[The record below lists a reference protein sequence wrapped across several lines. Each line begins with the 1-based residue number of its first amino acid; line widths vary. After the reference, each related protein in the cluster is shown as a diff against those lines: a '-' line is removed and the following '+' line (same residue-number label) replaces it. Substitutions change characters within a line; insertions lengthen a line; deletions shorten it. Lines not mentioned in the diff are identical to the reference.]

1 LIDSQDSA
9 EMKARR
15 IHKIVVLWEI
25 LTLSGISIVA
35 LFIIWHLK
43 RRSGIVRNQIN
54 LPMMKNHE
62 LQLPDESTAD
72 TEKAL

>member
-1 LIDSQDSA
+1 MTDPQDSA

-15 IHKIVVLWEI
+15 IRKIVILWEI
-25 LTLSGISIVA
+25 LTLSGISIVS

-54 LPMMKNHE
+54 LPIMKNHE
-62 LQLPDESTAD
+62 LQLPDESPMD
-72 TEKAL
+72 SVKDP

>member
-1 LIDSQDSA
+1 LIDPQDSA

-15 IHKIVVLWEI
+15 IRKIVILWEI
-25 LTLSGISIVA
+25 LTLSGISIVS

-54 LPMMKNHE
+54 LPIMKNHE
-62 LQLPDESTAD
+62 LQLPDESPMD
-72 TEKAL
+72 SVKDL

>member
-1 LIDSQDSA
+1 MTDPLDSA

-54 LPMMKNHE
+54 LPIMKNHE
-62 LQLPDESTAD
+62 LQLPDESPMD
-72 TEKAL
+72 SVKDL

>member
-1 LIDSQDSA
+1 MIDPQDSA

-15 IHKIVVLWEI
+15 IRKIVVLWEI
-25 LTLSGISIVA
+25 LTLSGISIVS

-62 LQLPDESTAD
+62 LQVPDESPMD
-72 TEKAL
+72 SVKDL

>member
-1 LIDSQDSA
+1 MTDPQVSA

-15 IHKIVVLWEI
+15 IRKIVILWEI
-25 LTLSGISIVA
+25 LTLSGISIVS

-54 LPMMKNHE
+54 LPIMKNHE
-62 LQLPDESTAD
+62 LQLPDESPMD
-72 TEKAL
+72 SVKDL

>member
-1 LIDSQDSA
+1 LIDPQDSA

-15 IHKIVVLWEI
+15 IRKIVVLWEI
-25 LTLSGISIVA
+25 LTLSGITIVS

-54 LPMMKNHE
+54 MPMMKNHE
-62 LQLPDESTAD
+62 LQLPDESPMD
-72 TEKAL
+72 SVKDL

>member
-1 LIDSQDSA
+1 MTDPLDSA

-25 LTLSGISIVA
+25 LTLSGISIVS

-54 LPMMKNHE
+54 LPIMKNHE
-62 LQLPDESTAD
+62 LQLPDESPMD
-72 TEKAL
+72 SVKDL

>member
-1 LIDSQDSA
+1 MIDPQDSA

-15 IHKIVVLWEI
+15 IRKIVVLWEI

-54 LPMMKNHE
+54 LPIMKNHE
-62 LQLPDESTAD
+62 LQLPDESPMD
-72 TEKAL
+72 SVKDL

>member
-1 LIDSQDSA
+1 MIDPQDSA

-15 IHKIVVLWEI
+15 IRKIVVLWEI

-54 LPMMKNHE
+54 LPIMKNHE
-62 LQLPDESTAD
+62 LQLPDESPVD
-72 TEKAL
+72 SVKDL

>member
-1 LIDSQDSA
+1 MIDPQDSA

-15 IHKIVVLWEI
+15 IRKIVVLWEI
-25 LTLSGISIVA
+25 LTLSGISIVS

-54 LPMMKNHE
+54 LPIMKNHE

>member
-1 LIDSQDSA
+1 MTDPQVSA

-15 IHKIVVLWEI
+15 IRKIVILWEI
-25 LTLSGISIVA
+25 LTLSGISIVS

-54 LPMMKNHE
+54 LPIMKNHE
-62 LQLPDESTAD
+62 LQLPDESPID
-72 TEKAL
+72 SVKDP

>member
-1 LIDSQDSA
+1 MIDTQDSA

-15 IHKIVVLWEI
+15 IRKIVVLWEI
-25 LTLSGISIVA
+25 LTLSGISIVS

-54 LPMMKNHE
+54 LPIMKNHE
-62 LQLPDESTAD
+62 LQLPDESPMD
-72 TEKAL
+72 SVKDL

>member
-1 LIDSQDSA
+1 VTDPLDSA

-25 LTLSGISIVA
+25 LTLSGISIVS

-54 LPMMKNHE
+54 LPIMKNRE
-62 LQLPDESTAD
+62 LQLPDESLMD
-72 TEKAL
+72 SVKDL

>member
-1 LIDSQDSA
+1 VTDPLDSA

-54 LPMMKNHE
+54 LPIMKNHE
-62 LQLPDESTAD
+62 LQLPDESPMD
-72 TEKAL
+72 SVKEL

>member
-1 LIDSQDSA
+1 MIDPQDSA

-15 IHKIVVLWEI
+15 IRKIVVLWEI
-25 LTLSGISIVA
+25 LTLSGISIVS

-54 LPMMKNHE
+54 LPIMKNHE
-62 LQLPDESTAD
+62 LQLPDESPMD
-72 TEKAL
+72 SVKDL

>member
-1 LIDSQDSA
+1 MTDPQVSA

-15 IHKIVVLWEI
+15 IRKIVILWEI
-25 LTLSGISIVA
+25 LTLSGISIVS

-54 LPMMKNHE
+54 LPIMKNHE
-62 LQLPDESTAD
+62 LQLPDESTDD
-72 TEKAL
+72 TEKVL

>member
-1 LIDSQDSA
+1 MTDPQDSA

-15 IHKIVVLWEI
+15 IRKIVILWEI
-25 LTLSGISIVA
+25 LTLSGISIVS

-54 LPMMKNHE
+54 LPIMKNHE
-62 LQLPDESTAD
+62 LQLPDESPMD
-72 TEKAL
+72 SVKDL

>member
-1 LIDSQDSA
+1 MTDPLDSA

-54 LPMMKNHE
+54 LPIMKNHE
-62 LQLPDESTAD
+62 LQLPDESPMD
-72 TEKAL
+72 SVKEL

>member
-1 LIDSQDSA
+1 MTDPLDSA

-25 LTLSGISIVA
+25 LTLSGISIVS

-54 LPMMKNHE
+54 LPIMKNHE

-72 TEKAL
+72 TEKVL

>member
-1 LIDSQDSA
+1 MTDPLDSA

-25 LTLSGISIVA
+25 LTLSGISIVS

-54 LPMMKNHE
+54 LPVMKNRE
-62 LQLPDESTAD
+62 LQLSDESPMD
-72 TEKAL
+72 SVKDQ

>member
-1 LIDSQDSA
+1 MIDSLDSA

-15 IHKIVVLWEI
+15 VRKIVVLWEV

-43 RRSGIVRNQIN
+43 RRSGIVRNQIKM
-54 LPMMKNHE
+54 PTMKNHD
-62 LQLPDESTAD
+62 LQLPDELTIDS
-72 TEKAL
+72 EKVL

>member
-1 LIDSQDSA
+1 MTDPLDSA

-15 IHKIVVLWEI
+15 IHKIVILWEI

-43 RRSGIVRNQIN
+43 RRSGIVRNQMN
-54 LPMMKNHE
+54 LPIMKNRE
-62 LQLPDESTAD
+62 LQLPDESLMD
-72 TEKAL
+72 SVKDL

>member
-1 LIDSQDSA
+1 MTDPQVSA

-15 IHKIVVLWEI
+15 IRKIVILWEI
-25 LTLSGISIVA
+25 LTLSGISIVS

-54 LPMMKNHE
+54 LPIMKNHE
-62 LQLPDESTAD
+62 LQLPDESPMD
-72 TEKAL
+72 SVKDP

>member
-1 LIDSQDSA
+1 MTDPLDSA

-25 LTLSGISIVA
+25 LTLSGISIVS

-62 LQLPDESTAD
+62 LQLPDESLMD
-72 TEKAL
+72 SVKDL

>member
-1 LIDSQDSA
+1 MTDPQVSA

-15 IHKIVVLWEI
+15 IRKIVILWEI
-25 LTLSGISIVA
+25 LTLSGISIVS

-54 LPMMKNHE
+54 LPIMKNHE
-62 LQLPDESTAD
+62 LQLPDESPMD
-72 TEKAL
+72 SVKAP

>member
-1 LIDSQDSA
+1 MTDPQVSA

-15 IHKIVVLWEI
+15 IRKIVILWEI
-25 LTLSGISIVA
+25 LTLSGISIVS

-54 LPMMKNHE
+54 MPMMKNHE
-62 LQLPDESTAD
+62 LQLPDESPMD
-72 TEKAL
+72 SVKDL